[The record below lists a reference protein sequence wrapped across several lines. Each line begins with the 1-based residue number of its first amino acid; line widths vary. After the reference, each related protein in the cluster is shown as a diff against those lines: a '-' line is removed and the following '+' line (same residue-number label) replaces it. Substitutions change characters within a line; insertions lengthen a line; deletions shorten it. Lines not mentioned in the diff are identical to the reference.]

1 MYVTFF
7 SYYLNYCNSKWNF
20 VLNMFCTKK
29 DDFHTFIVVK
39 PLKGLPLMLVVHFV
53 IIAQLMLRA
62 FFRKLKIEFC

>member
-1 MYVTFF
+1 MEFCF
-7 SYYLNYCNSKWNF
+7 KH
-20 VLNMFCTKK
+20 VLHKK
-29 DDFHTFIVVK
+29 DDFHTAIVVK